1 MYAVVPDG
9 VTQVHAAQ
17 TGVEETCE
25 DEDVGFVH
33 PANASLPFSWSRHSR
48 LRAGCLGLAAFGALV
63 AIVGTGLR
71 SDLASRRDGMSSSHL
86 QDEQQAWDLA
96 NSLSKMA
103 DDVGGAID
111 QASAGGTANVT
122 RLATSAN
129 HMLDAAE
136 KDAQA
141 EISGITKSMSDL
153 ASSTGKSLGEGLPP
167 TLINVT
173 PNLSVTKPFGDVGG
187 DLHNSLQDIAQ
198 VAIANLSSAAQLA
211 ADAAVNG
218 IDAAGS
224 IVNSNVGEVEKQMPD
239 WVNETKAFVRGMD
252 STVLKQMPDLVNESS
267 AMIGQIG
274 HPAAF
279 MRQIDHDACKLL
291 AKVVAAG
298 KDLFSRGLCSTV
310 TKDSACQHDLLGK
323 ACGKHLSDQLSSA
336 LTGGAGNQRKTK
348 MARTIHHRRLNEVV
362 TEAIS
367 KSASLLSR
375 SVVLDLQSCLP
386 RDLVLNAQDGK
397 PEHVKALHEEVSK
410 KVKTSFDKQ
419 LASMCP
425 A

>member
-1 MYAVVPDG
+1 MYSVVPDA
-9 VTQVHAAQ
+9 VTQVHATQ
-17 TGVEETCE
+17 TGVEETCDAE
-25 DEDVGFVH
+25 NLGFVH

-48 LRAGCLGLAAFGALV
+48 RRAGCLGLAAVGALV
-63 AIVGTGLR
+63 AAVGFGLR
-71 SDLASRRDGMSSSHL
+71 SDFASRRGGMSSSHL
-86 QDEQQAWDLA
+86 QDEQQAWELM

-111 QASAGGTANVT
+111 QASKGGTANVT

-129 HMLDAAE
+129 HMFDAAG

-141 EISGITKSMSDL
+141 GISGFTKSMSDL
-153 ASSTGKSLGEGLPP
+153 ASSTGKSLGEGLSP
-167 TLINVT
+167 TLTNVT
-173 PNLSVTKPFGDVGG
+173 PNLSVTTPIGDIGG

-198 VAIANLSSAAQLA
+198 TAIANLSSAAQLA
-211 ADAAVNG
+211 ADAAVKD

-224 IVNSNVGEVEKQMPD
+224 IVNSSLGEVDKQLPD

-267 AMIGQIG
+267 AIIGQIG

-279 MRQIDHDACKLL
+279 IRQIDHDACQLL
-291 AKVVAAG
+291 AKVVTAG
-298 KDLFSRGLCSTV
+298 KDLFPLGLCSTI
-310 TKDSACQHDLLGK
+310 TKDSACQDDLFGK
-323 ACGKHLSDQLSSA
+323 ACGKHLSDQLSHA
-336 LTGGAGNQRKTK
+336 LTGGAGDISRKE
-348 MARTIHHRRLNEVV
+348 AQTINHRRLNEVV

-367 KSASLLSR
+367 RSAPLLSR

-386 RDLVLNAQDGK
+386 RDVVLKAQDGK
-397 PEHVKALHEEVSK
+397 PEHVKALHDQVSK

-419 LASMCP
+419 LGTLCP